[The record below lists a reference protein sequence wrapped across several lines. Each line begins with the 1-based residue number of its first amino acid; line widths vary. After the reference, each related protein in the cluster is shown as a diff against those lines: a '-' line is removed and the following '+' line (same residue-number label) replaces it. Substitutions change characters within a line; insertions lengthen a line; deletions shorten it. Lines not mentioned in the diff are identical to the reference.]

1 MQIGLGG
8 KNAMNEAHEEL
19 IPLTAIQFL
28 DAGIWREMG
37 SNEPKP
43 REAFIEALSRLL
55 ARWMLTRSQAPEME
69 TLTTFLQNTGLHF
82 EPWTVYARIQSLT
95 PTLLMGDLDNT

>member
-8 KNAMNEAHEEL
+8 KNAMNEAHEKL

-43 REAFIEALSRLL
+43 REAFIEALSSLL
-55 ARWMLTRSQAPEME
+55 AR
-69 TLTTFLQNTGLHF
+69 
-82 EPWTVYARIQSLT
+82 
-95 PTLLMGDLDNT
+95 

>member
-8 KNAMNEAHEEL
+8 KNA

-55 ARWMLTRSQAPEME
+55 AR
-69 TLTTFLQNTGLHF
+69 
-82 EPWTVYARIQSLT
+82 
-95 PTLLMGDLDNT
+95 